1 MIPINF
7 KKLLT
12 QKDIKYLIN
21 NLFETVETPLY
32 LVSIDGKVLF
42 GTYTE
47 GLTEKYPVQLS
58 GTTYGWVVG
67 DSKALA
73 IAELTSFLIK
83 QEFEKK
89 SLAKELLE
97 RYDEID
103 LFDELSTQITNSLD
117 INQIAQLVL
126 ERISTII
133 ECNIGVFLLLDDN
146 TNQLKPI
153 SDFGEFGCFEFPI
166 TLGKGILGEI
176 ISRGKGEIVNS
187 ICKSLKCYDSDKPIL
202 SLICVPL
209 KNKDKVIAAITVGSQ
224 TQVNY
229 TTEDLKVLNIFA
241 TQAAIAIEKALLYEQ
256 SLNAA
261 KSAQQQTKELQQTLD
276 KLQQAQAQ
284 LIHSEKMSSLGQMVA
299 GIAHEINNPV
309 NFIKGNIGYGFNYAQ
324 DLIELINMYQEN
336 YPQPI
341 AEIEEKIEDINLDFM
356 KNDFLDLLNSM
367 KVGVNRIRDIV
378 RSLGIFSHLDKAEI
392 KAVNIHEGIDGT
404 LMILSH
410 RLSANKE
417 RKSIDIV
424 REYGDIP
431 LVNCYAGQLNQVFM
445 NILSNAIDAL
455 QEKGDLIIIRTTMIK
470 NNLVN
475 ISIIDNGPGIVEDI
489 QKKLYDPFFTTK
501 EVGKGTGLGMAISY
515 QIIVEK
521 HGGILKCISEL
532 NKGTEFKIQIPI
544 EPIQVTL
551 QVDSE
556 IKK

>member
-7 KKLLT
+7 QKLLT
-12 QKDIKYLIN
+12 QKDIKYHYK
-21 NLFETVETPLY
+21 NLFATVETPLY
-32 LVSIDGKVLF
+32 LMSTDGKVLF
-42 GTYTE
+42 GTPTE
-47 GLTEKYPVQLS
+47 GLTEKYPVELS
-58 GTTYGWVVG
+58 GVTLAWVVG
-67 DSKALA
+67 DSKALP
-73 IAELTSFLIK
+73 ISELISFLIK

-89 SLAKELLE
+89 SLARELLE
-97 RYDEID
+97 RYEEMD

-117 INQIAQLVL
+117 IKQIAQLVL

-133 ECNIGVFLLLDDN
+133 ECNIGVFLLLDFQ

-153 SDFGEFGCFEFPI
+153 SHFGRFGCFEFPI
-166 TLGKGILGEI
+166 TLGQGILGEI
-176 ISRGKGEIVNS
+176 IHRGKGEIINN
-187 ICKSLKCYDSDKPIL
+187 ICESLKCYDNDEPIL

-209 KNKDKVIAAITVGSQ
+209 KNKDQVIAAITVGSQ

-229 TTEDLKVLNIFA
+229 TTEDLKLLNIFA
-241 TQAAIAIEKALLYEQ
+241 TQAAIAIEKALLYEE

-261 KSAQQQTKELQQTLD
+261 KCAQEQAKQLQQTLD
-276 KLQQAQAQ
+276 KLQQTQAQ

-324 DLIELINMYQEN
+324 DLIELINLYQEN

-341 AEIEEKIEDINLDFM
+341 SEIEEKIEDINFDFL
-356 KNDFLDLLNSM
+356 KDDFLDLLNSM
-367 KVGVNRIRDIV
+367 KVGVNRIKDIV

-404 LMILSH
+404 LMILGH
-410 RLSANKE
+410 RLNGNEK
-417 RKSIDIV
+417 RKSIEIV
-424 REYGDIP
+424 KEYGDIP

-455 QEKGDLIIIRTTMIK
+455 QEKGDLIIIRTQTLK
-470 NNLVN
+470 VN
-475 ISIIDNGPGIVEDI
+475 WVSISIIDNGPGIAEDI

-515 QIIVEK
+515 QIVVEK
-521 HGGILKCISEL
+521 HGGILKCVSEL
-532 NKGTEFKIQIPI
+532 EKGTEFTIQIPI
-544 EPIQVTL
+544 ESNQ
-551 QVDSE
+551 
-556 IKK
+556 

>member
-7 KKLLT
+7 QKLLT
-12 QKDIKYLIN
+12 QKDIKYLVKNI
-21 NLFETVETPLY
+21 FATVETPLY
-32 LVSIDGKVLF
+32 LISADGKILF
-42 GTYTE
+42 GTFQE
-47 GLTEKYPVQLS
+47 GLTEKYPVELS
-58 GTTYGWVVG
+58 GMTFAWVVG
-67 DSKALA
+67 DSKGLQ
-73 IAELTSFLIK
+73 ISELLSFLVK

-97 RYDEID
+97 RYEEID

-126 ERISTII
+126 ERINTII
-133 ECNIGVFLLLDDN
+133 DCDIGIFLLLDKH
-146 TNQLKPI
+146 TNQLKTLSQFGDTSCFQLPI
-153 SDFGEFGCFEFPI
+153 IFGE
-166 TLGKGILGEI
+166 GILGEI
-176 ISRGKGEIVNS
+176 ITRGKGEIINN
-187 ICKSLKCYDSDKPIL
+187 ICDSLKCSSNDKPIS

-209 KNKDKVIAAITVGSQ
+209 KNKQQVIAAIAVGSQ
-224 TQVNY
+224 TTINY
-229 TTEDLKVLNIFA
+229 TTEEFKLLNIFA

-261 KSAQQQTKELQQTLD
+261 KRAQKQAKQLQQTLD
-276 KLQQAQAQ
+276 KLQQTQAH

-324 DLIELINMYQEN
+324 DLVELIELYQKN
-336 YPQPI
+336 FQQPVS
-341 AEIEEKIEDINLDFM
+341 EIEERIEDINFDFL
-356 KNDFLDLLNSM
+356 KEDFLDLLNSM
-367 KVGVNRIRDIV
+367 KVGVNRIKDIV

-404 LMILSH
+404 LMILNH
-410 RLSANKE
+410 RLSGNQKC
-417 RKSIDIV
+417 KDIEIV
-424 REYGDIP
+424 KEYGDIP

-455 QEKGDLIIIRTTMIK
+455 QDKGDLIIIRTQMQGNSSVK
-470 NNLVN
+470 
-475 ISIIDNGPGIVEDI
+475 ISIIDNGPGIEKDI

-521 HGGILKCISEL
+521 HGGSLNCLSEL
-532 NKGTEFKIQIPI
+532 DRGTEFEIKIPI
-544 EPIQVTL
+544 E
-551 QVDSE
+551 SN
-556 IKK
+556 

>member
-7 KKLLT
+7 QKLLT
-12 QKDIKYLIN
+12 QKDIKYLVKNI
-21 NLFETVETPLY
+21 FATVETPSY
-32 LVSIDGKVLF
+32 LVSTDGKVLF
-42 GTYTE
+42 GTFTE
-47 GLTEKYPVQLS
+47 GLTEKYPVKLS
-58 GTTYGWVVG
+58 DTTYAWVVG

-73 IAELTSFLIK
+73 IAELISFLIK

-89 SLAKELLE
+89 SLANELLE
-97 RYDEID
+97 RYEEID

-133 ECNIGVFLLLDDN
+133 ECNIGVFLLLDSQI
-146 TNQLKPI
+146 NQLKPI
-153 SDFGEFGCFEFPI
+153 SDFGQFGCFEFPI

-176 ISRGKGEIVNS
+176 ISRGKGEIVNN
-187 ICKSLKCYDSDKPIL
+187 IYESLKCYDNDKPIV

-209 KNKDKVIAAITVGSQ
+209 KNKDRVIAAIAVGSQ

-229 TTEDLKVLNIFA
+229 TTEDLKLLNIFA

-324 DLIELINMYQEN
+324 DLIELINIYQKN
-336 YPQPI
+336 YPQAI
-341 AEIEEKIEDINLDFM
+341 SEIEEKIEDINFEFIKD
-356 KNDFLDLLNSM
+356 DFLDLLNSM
-367 KVGVNRIRDIV
+367 KVGVNRIKDIV

-392 KAVNIHEGIDGT
+392 KSVNIHEGIDGT
-404 LMILSH
+404 LMILGH
-410 RLSANKE
+410 RLNANKQ
-417 RKSIDIV
+417 RKSIEIV
-424 REYGDIP
+424 KEYGSLP

-455 QEKGDLIIIRTTMIK
+455 QEKGNLIIIRTQMVK
-470 NNLVN
+470 DNWVN
-475 ISIIDNGPGIVEDI
+475 ISIIDNGSGIAEDI

-515 QIIVEK
+515 QIVVEK
-521 HGGILKCISEL
+521 HGGTIKCISEI
-532 NKGTEFKIQIPI
+532 NKGTEFNIQIPI
-544 EPIQVTL
+544 EPI
-551 QVDSE
+551 
-556 IKK
+556 

>member
-7 KKLLT
+7 QKLLT
-12 QKDIKYLIN
+12 QKDINYLVKNI
-21 NLFETVETPLY
+21 FATVETPLY
-32 LVSIDGKVLF
+32 LISADGKILF
-42 GTYTE
+42 GTYQE
-47 GLTEKYPVQLS
+47 ELTEKYPVELS
-58 GTTYGWVVG
+58 GMTFAWVVG
-67 DSKALA
+67 DSKGLQ
-73 IAELTSFLIK
+73 ISELLSFLVK

-97 RYDEID
+97 RYEEID

-133 ECNIGVFLLLDDN
+133 DCDIGIFLLLDKH
-146 TNQLKPI
+146 TNQLKTLSQFGDTSCFQLPI
-153 SDFGEFGCFEFPI
+153 IFGE
-166 TLGKGILGEI
+166 GILGEI
-176 ISRGKGEIVNS
+176 ITRGKGEIINN
-187 ICKSLKCYDSDKPIL
+187 ICDSLKCSSNDKPIS

-209 KNKDKVIAAITVGSQ
+209 KNKQQVIAAIAVGNH
-224 TQVNY
+224 TTINY
-229 TTEDLKVLNIFA
+229 TTEEFKLLNIFA

-261 KSAQQQTKELQQTLD
+261 KRAQKQAKQLQQTLD
-276 KLQQAQAQ
+276 KLQQTQAH

-324 DLIELINMYQEN
+324 DLVELIELYQKH
-336 YPQPI
+336 YPQPVS
-341 AEIEEKIEDINLDFM
+341 EIEERIEDINFDFL
-356 KNDFLDLLNSM
+356 KEDFLDLLNSM
-367 KVGVNRIRDIV
+367 KVGVNRIKDIV

-404 LMILSH
+404 LMILNH
-410 RLSANKE
+410 RLSGNK
-417 RKSIDIV
+417 KSKDIEIV
-424 REYGDIP
+424 KEYGDIP

-455 QEKGDLIIIRTTMIK
+455 QDKGDLIIIRTQMEGNSWVK
-470 NNLVN
+470 
-475 ISIIDNGPGIVEDI
+475 ISIIDNGPGIEEDI

-521 HGGILKCISEL
+521 HGGFLNCLSEL
-532 NKGTEFKIQIPI
+532 DRGTEFEIKIPI
-544 EPIQVTL
+544 E
-551 QVDSE
+551 SS
-556 IKK
+556 

>member
-7 KKLLT
+7 QKLLT
-12 QKDIKYLIN
+12 QKDIKLLLN

-32 LVSIDGKVLF
+32 LMSADGKVLF
-42 GTYTE
+42 GTYTK
-47 GLTEKYPVQLS
+47 GLTEKYPVELC
-58 GTTYGWVVG
+58 GTTYAWVVG
-67 DSKALA
+67 EKSALP
-73 IAELTSFLIK
+73 ISQLISFLIK

-97 RYDEID
+97 RYEEID

-133 ECNIGVFLLLDDN
+133 ECNIGVFLLLDSQ

-153 SDFGEFGCFEFPI
+153 YNFGEFGCFEFPI

-176 ISRGKGEIVNS
+176 IQTGKGKIVNN
-187 ICKSLKCYDSDKPIL
+187 ICESLKCYDNDKPIL

-209 KNKDKVIAAITVGSQ
+209 KNKDNIVAAIAVGSQ
-224 TQVNY
+224 TQVSY

-241 TQAAIAIEKALLYEQ
+241 TQGAIAIEKALLYEE

-261 KSAQQQTKELQQTLD
+261 KCAQQQAKELQQTLD
-276 KLQQAQAQ
+276 KLQQTQAQ

-299 GIAHEINNPV
+299 GIAHEINNPI

-324 DLIELINMYQEN
+324 DLIELIELYQEN

-341 AEIEEKIEDINLDFM
+341 SEIEEKIEDINLDFL
-356 KNDFLDLLNSM
+356 KKDFIDLLNSM
-367 KVGVNRIRDIV
+367 TVGVNRIKDIV

-392 KAVNIHEGIDGT
+392 KPVDIHEGIDGT
-404 LMILSH
+404 LMILGH
-410 RLSANKE
+410 RLNSKGK
-417 RKSIDIV
+417 RKAIKIV
-424 REYGDIP
+424 KEYGDIP
-431 LVNCYAGQLNQVFM
+431 LVNCYPGQLNQVFM
-445 NILSNAIDAL
+445 NILTNAIDAL
-455 QEKGDLIIIRTTMIK
+455 QEKGDLIIIRTQIIK
-470 NNLVN
+470 DNWVN
-475 ISIIDNGPGIVEDI
+475 ISIIDNGSGIASDI
-489 QKKLYDPFFTTK
+489 RKKLFDPFFTTK

-521 HGGILKCISEL
+521 HGGVLNFLSEL
-532 NKGTEFKIQIPI
+532 GKGTKFIIQIPI
-544 EPIQVTL
+544 EP
-551 QVDSE
+551 S
-556 IKK
+556 KKNS

>member
-7 KKLLT
+7 QKLLT
-12 QKDIKYLIN
+12 QKDIKHLVKNI
-21 NLFETVETPLY
+21 FATVETPLY
-32 LVSIDGKVLF
+32 LISADGKILF
-42 GTYTE
+42 GTFQE
-47 GLTEKYPVQLS
+47 GLTEKYPVELS
-58 GTTYGWVVG
+58 GMTFAWVVG
-67 DSKALA
+67 DSKGLQ
-73 IAELTSFLIK
+73 ISELLSFLVK

-97 RYDEID
+97 RYEEID

-126 ERISTII
+126 ERINTII
-133 ECNIGVFLLLDDN
+133 DCDIGIFLLLDKH
-146 TNQLKPI
+146 TNQLKTLSQFGDTSCFQLPI
-153 SDFGEFGCFEFPI
+153 IFGE
-166 TLGKGILGEI
+166 GILGEI
-176 ISRGKGEIVNS
+176 ISRGRGEIINNV
-187 ICKSLKCYDSDKPIL
+187 CDSLKCSKNDKAIS

-209 KNKDKVIAAITVGSQ
+209 KNKQQVIAAIAVGSQ
-224 TQVNY
+224 TTINY
-229 TTEDLKVLNIFA
+229 TTEEFKLLNIFA

-261 KSAQQQTKELQQTLD
+261 KRAQKQAKQLQQTLD
-276 KLQQAQAQ
+276 KLQQTQAH

-324 DLIELINMYQEN
+324 DLVELIELYQKN
-336 YPQPI
+336 YPQPVS
-341 AEIEEKIEDINLDFM
+341 EIEEKIEDINFDFL
-356 KNDFLDLLNSM
+356 KEDFLDLLNSM
-367 KVGVNRIRDIV
+367 KVGVNRIKDIV

-404 LMILSH
+404 LMILNH
-410 RLSANKE
+410 RLSGNQKC
-417 RKSIDIV
+417 KDIEIV
-424 REYGDIP
+424 KEYGDIP

-455 QEKGDLIIIRTTMIK
+455 QDKGDLIIIRTQMQGNSWVK
-470 NNLVN
+470 
-475 ISIIDNGPGIVEDI
+475 ISIIDNGPGIEKDI

-521 HGGILKCISEL
+521 HGGSLNCLSEL
-532 NKGTEFKIQIPI
+532 DRGTEFEIKIPI
-544 EPIQVTL
+544 E
-551 QVDSE
+551 SN
-556 IKK
+556 